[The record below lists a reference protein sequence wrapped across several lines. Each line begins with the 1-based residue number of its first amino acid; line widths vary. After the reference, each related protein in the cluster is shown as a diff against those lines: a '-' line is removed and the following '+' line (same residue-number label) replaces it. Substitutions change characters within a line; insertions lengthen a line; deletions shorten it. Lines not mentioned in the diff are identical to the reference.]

1 MAVILL
7 VAFIA
12 VPVIEIAA
20 FIEVGGWI
28 GLWPT
33 IGVVIAT
40 AVAGSALLRRQG
52 LSVLRRFRE
61 SLLRNE
67 MPVAE
72 LFDGLCLLVAGAFL
86 LTPGFFTDLAGFA
99 LMIPPFRQ
107 WVARGLLGVLVRRGH
122 VVAGVGGRDPG
133 VRPSA
138 PGAESGAGPVI
149 DGEFEEIKRNPA
161 ARDRR
166 PLR

>member
-7 VAFIA
+7 AAFIA

-40 AVAGSALLRRQG
+40 AVAGSALLRWQG

-67 MPVAE
+67 MPMAE

-107 WVARGLLGVLVRRGH
+107 WVARVLLGVLVRRGH
-122 VVAGVGGRDPG
+122 VVPGAGGRGPG
-133 VRPSA
+133 ARPGA
-138 PGAESGAGPVI
+138 PGAEGGTGPVI
-149 DGEFEEIKRNPA
+149 DGEFEEVGRNPA

>member
-7 VAFIA
+7 AAFIA

-40 AVAGSALLRRQG
+40 AVAGSALLRQQG

-67 MPVAE
+67 LPVAE

-107 WVARGLLGVLVRRGH
+107 WVARGLLGVLIRRGH
-122 VVAGVGGRDPG
+122 VVSAAGGHGPAGRPG
-133 VRPSA
+133 A
-138 PGAESGAGPVI
+138 PGADGGTGPVI
-149 DGEFEEIKRNPA
+149 DGEFEEIDKNPA